1 MPSAEY
7 YLDAGLDIVKDGM
20 KIINP
25 PKAATPTTTP
35 TVPSTNPAST
45 NPATSVSSVTTYLPY
60 IAGAAVLFFL
70 LRGKK

>member
-1 MPSAEY
+1 MSSAEY
-7 YLDAGLDIVKDGM
+7 YIEAGVDLLKDGM

-25 PKAATPTTTP
+25 PKASATPTAPAIVPTT
-35 TVPSTNPAST
+35 TT
-45 NPATSVSSVTTYLPY
+45 TSPVMTYLPY